1 MEIISVILS
10 SKGYGETGYWVFG
23 SFWSIFGVF
32 GKLVYFWYKA
42 LLLDN
47 SASVDYSIVTRTLDM
62 EDARLEWI
70 RDRVYNGLNL
80 AEPEI
85 FERFLEEDKNDDVV
99 RKFFSSSSL
108 DETAYAILFY
118 LGTRF

>member
-1 MEIISVILS
+1 MGRPFIGFLVRFGQFLVS
-10 SKGYGETGYWVFG
+10 SGNWY
-23 SFWSIFGVF
+23 IFGIN
-32 GKLVYFWYKA
+32 VYF
-42 LLLDN
+42 LDN

>member
-1 MEIISVILS
+1 
-10 SKGYGETGYWVFG
+10 
-23 SFWSIFGVF
+23 
-32 GKLVYFWYKA
+32 
-42 LLLDN
+42 
-47 SASVDYSIVTRTLDM
+47 M

-118 LGTRF
+118 LGTRFWPFYFQFLFGIVSSKELIGSAC